1 MEADGYTNADLVNL
15 LSEGI
20 ELRSLV
26 ESATMTNE
34 QIFLPK
40 QRTLELVRSYTDDIK
55 AFILYVCDG
64 PLVKEHIT
72 SIQAK
77 IDDEDQAAVKGSKS
91 NSDVASAAMLSG
103 KSSDDLLDT
112 ESDTDDKEVQASSD
126 DEASEDT
133 VSDDSSEPSIAGLK
147 IADVGTE
154 GENANSGSSL
164 DIKDTVTNRY
174 LPDALSK
181 EKQQRQAFATTNPL
195 VSVETDSDDSSN
207 DVEDIDDSSVSELED
222 TVVDDVSEGKEHN
235 FNDDVEDTSSREQ
248 LFDTNTV
255 VEPKQHT
262 DFEILNYADLDEN
275 TGIFRL
281 NDNFE
286 KVEINSNDFKA
297 PIISDVFSEAMLYQL
312 TAIFKRVD
320 ENGKYEYT
328 NTDGGIYKPLP
339 MFVDSIVKG
348 VTVDGEY
355 VYAFN
360 IRSLRDSYDDVFDSS
375 IWVTEESYQAL
386 LAAYAKYDDRDDLFD
401 ELASGYS
408 DDDTDS
414 WTDSVHI
421 NGYAV
426 SLPTSTP
433 STEDDGSDFL
443 L

>member
-77 IDDEDQAAVKGSKS
+77 IDDEDPAAVKGSKS
-91 NSDVASAAMLSG
+91 NSDLASAAILSG
-103 KSSDDLLDT
+103 KSSDDLLST

-133 VSDDSSEPSIAGLK
+133 VSDDSSEQSIAGLK
-147 IADVGTE
+147 LADVDNE
-154 GENANSGSSL
+154 GENASIDSSL
-164 DIKDTVTNRY
+164 DLKTEVVNTIS
-174 LPDALSK
+174 DALSK

-235 FNDDVEDTSSREQ
+235 FSDNVEDTSNREQ
-248 LFDTNTV
+248 FSDTNTV
-255 VEPKQHT
+255 VEPRQRT
-262 DFEILNYADLDEN
+262 YFDILDYADLDES

-286 KVEINSNDFKA
+286 KVEINSKDFKA
-297 PIISDVFSEAMLYQL
+297 PIISDAFREAMLYQL
-312 TAIFKRVD
+312 TAICKQVD
-320 ENGKYEYT
+320 ENGLYEYT
-328 NTDGGIYKPLP
+328 NTDRGLYKPLP

-348 VTVDGEY
+348 VTVDGER

-360 IRSLRDSYDDVFDSS
+360 IRSLRDNDDMVFDSS

-386 LAAYAKYDDRDDLFD
+386 LAAYAKYDDSDDDLFD
-401 ELASGYS
+401 KLASGFF
-408 DDDTDS
+408 DDNYDS

-426 SLPTSTP
+426 SLPTST
-433 STEDDGSDFL
+433 SSNEDDSDFL

>member
-91 NSDVASAAMLSG
+91 NSDLASAALLSG
-103 KSSDDLLDT
+103 KSSDDLLST
-112 ESDTDDKEVQASSD
+112 ESDTDDKEVQDSSD
-126 DEASEDT
+126 DEATEDT
-133 VSDDSSEPSIAGLK
+133 VSDDSSKQSIAGLK
-147 IADVGTE
+147 IANVDTE
-154 GENANSGSSL
+154 VENVNSGSSL

-207 DVEDIDDSSVSELED
+207 NVEDIDDSSVSELED

-235 FNDDVEDTSSREQ
+235 FSDNVEDTSNKEQ
-248 LFDTNTV
+248 FSDTNTV

-262 DFEILNYADLDEN
+262 DFEILNYADLDES

-297 PIISDVFSEAMLYQL
+297 PIISDIFREAMLYQL
-312 TAIFKRVD
+312 TAICKRVD
-320 ENGKYEYT
+320 ENGEYYD
-328 NTDGGIYKPLP
+328 NTDRGVYKPLSR
-339 MFVDSIVKG
+339 FVDSIVKG

-386 LAAYAKYDDRDDLFD
+386 LAAYAKYDDSDDDLFD
-401 ELASGYS
+401 KLASGFF
-408 DDDTDS
+408 DDNPDS

-426 SLPTSTP
+426 SLPTST
-433 STEDDGSDFL
+433 SSNEDDSDFL

>member
-112 ESDTDDKEVQASSD
+112 ESDTDDEEGQASSD

-133 VSDDSSEPSIAGLK
+133 VSDDSSKQSIAGLK

-154 GENANSGSSL
+154 GENASIDSSL
-164 DIKDTVTNRY
+164 DLKAEVANT
-174 LPDALSK
+174 LSDALSK

-207 DVEDIDDSSVSELED
+207 NVEDIDDSSVSELED
-222 TVVDDVSEGKEHN
+222 TVGDDVSEGKEHN
-235 FNDDVEDTSSREQ
+235 FSDNVEDTSNKEQ
-248 LFDTNTV
+248 FSDTNTV

-262 DFEILNYADLDEN
+262 DFDILNYADLDES
-275 TGIFRL
+275 TGIFKL

-286 KVEINSNDFKA
+286 KVEINSKDFKA
-297 PIISDVFSEAMLYQL
+297 PIISDIFREAMLYQL
-312 TAIFKRVD
+312 TAICKRVD
-320 ENGKYEYT
+320 ENGEYYD
-328 NTDGGIYKPLP
+328 NTDRGVYKPLP
-339 MFVDSIVKG
+339 RFVDSIVKG
-348 VTVDGEY
+348 VTVDGER

-360 IRSLRDSYDDVFDSS
+360 IRSLRDNDDIVFDSS

-386 LAAYAKYDDRDDLFD
+386 LAAYAKYDDCDDDLFD
-401 ELASGYS
+401 KLASGFF
-408 DDDTDS
+408 DDYTDS
-414 WTDSVHI
+414 WTDDVHI
-421 NGYAV
+421 NGYTV
-426 SLPTSTP
+426 SLPTST
-433 STEDDGSDFL
+433 SSNEDDSDFL

>member
-77 IDDEDQAAVKGSKS
+77 IDDKNQAAVKGSKS
-91 NSDVASAAMLSG
+91 NSDLASAALLSG
-103 KSSDDLLDT
+103 KSSDDLLST
-112 ESDTDDKEVQASSD
+112 ESDTDDEEVQDSSD
-126 DEASEDT
+126 DEATEDT
-133 VSDDSSEPSIAGLK
+133 VSDDSSKQSIAGLK
-147 IADVGTE
+147 IADVDNE
-154 GENANSGSSL
+154 GENASIDSSL
-164 DIKDTVTNRY
+164 DLKKEVVNTIS
-174 LPDALSK
+174 DAVSK
-181 EKQQRQAFATTNPL
+181 EKQQRQAFAATNPL

-207 DVEDIDDSSVSELED
+207 NVEDIDDSSVSELED
-222 TVVDDVSEGKEHN
+222 TVVADVSEGKEHN
-235 FNDDVEDTSSREQ
+235 FSDNVEDTSNKEQ
-248 LFDTNTV
+248 FSDTNTV
-255 VEPKQHT
+255 VESRQHT
-262 DFEILNYADLDEN
+262 DFDILNYADLDES
-275 TGIFRL
+275 TGIFKL

-286 KVEINSNDFKA
+286 KVEINSEDFKA
-297 PIISDVFSEAMLYQL
+297 PIISDIFRDAMLYQL
-312 TAIFKRVD
+312 TAICKWVD
-320 ENGKYEYT
+320 ENGEYYD
-328 NTDGGIYKPLP
+328 NTDRGVYKPLSR
-339 MFVDSIVKG
+339 FVDSIVKG
-348 VTVDGEY
+348 VTVDGER

-360 IRSLRDSYDDVFDSS
+360 IRSLRDNDDIVFDSS

-386 LAAYAKYDDRDDLFD
+386 LAAYAKYDDSDDDLFD
-401 ELASGYS
+401 KLASGFF
-408 DDDTDS
+408 DDNYDS

-426 SLPTSTP
+426 SLPTST
-433 STEDDGSDFL
+433 SSNEDDSDFL

>member
-91 NSDVASAAMLSG
+91 NSDLASAALLSG
-103 KSSDDLLDT
+103 KSSDDLLST
-112 ESDTDDKEVQASSD
+112 ESDTDDKEVQDSSD
-126 DEASEDT
+126 DEAT
-133 VSDDSSEPSIAGLK
+133 VSDDSSKQSIAGLK
-147 IADVGTE
+147 IANVDTE
-154 GENANSGSSL
+154 VENVNSGSSL

-181 EKQQRQAFATTNPL
+181 EKQQRQAFVTTNPL

-207 DVEDIDDSSVSELED
+207 NVEDIDDSSVSELED

-235 FNDDVEDTSSREQ
+235 FSDNVEDISNKEQ
-248 LFDTNTV
+248 FSDTNTV

-262 DFEILNYADLDEN
+262 DFEILNYADLDES

-297 PIISDVFSEAMLYQL
+297 PIISDIFREAMLYQL
-312 TAIFKRVD
+312 TAICKRVD
-320 ENGKYEYT
+320 ENGEYYD
-328 NTDGGIYKPLP
+328 NTDRGVYKPLSR
-339 MFVDSIVKG
+339 FADSIVKG
-348 VTVDGEY
+348 VTVDGER

-360 IRSLRDSYDDVFDSS
+360 IRSLRDNDDIVFDSS

-386 LAAYAKYDDRDDLFD
+386 LAAYAKYDDSDDDLFD
-401 ELASGYS
+401 KLASGFF
-408 DDDTDS
+408 DDNYDS

-426 SLPTSTP
+426 SLPTST
-433 STEDDGSDFL
+433 SSNEDDSDFL

>member
-91 NSDVASAAMLSG
+91 NSDLASAAMLSG
-103 KSSDDLLDT
+103 KSSADLLST
-112 ESDTDDKEVQASSD
+112 ESDTDDEEVQNSSD

-133 VSDDSSEPSIAGLK
+133 VSDDLSEQSIAGLK
-147 IADVGTE
+147 LADVDNE
-154 GENANSGSSL
+154 GENASIDSSL
-164 DIKDTVTNRY
+164 DLKTEVVNTIS
-174 LPDALSK
+174 DALSK

-207 DVEDIDDSSVSELED
+207 NVEDIDDSSVSELED

-235 FNDDVEDTSSREQ
+235 FSDNVEDTSNREQ
-248 LFDTNTV
+248 FSDTNTV
-255 VEPKQHT
+255 VEPRQRT
-262 DFEILNYADLDEN
+262 YFDILDYADLDES
-275 TGIFRL
+275 TGIFKL

-286 KVEINSNDFKA
+286 KVEINSKDFKA
-297 PIISDVFSEAMLYQL
+297 PIISDIFREAMLYQL
-312 TAIFKRVD
+312 TAICKRVD
-320 ENGKYEYT
+320 ENGEYYD
-328 NTDGGIYKPLP
+328 NTDRGVYKPLP

-348 VTVDGEY
+348 VTVDGER

-360 IRSLRDSYDDVFDSS
+360 IRSLRDNDDIVFDSS

-386 LAAYAKYDDRDDLFD
+386 LAAYAKYDDSDDDLFD
-401 ELASGYS
+401 KLASGFF
-408 DDDTDS
+408 DDNYDS

-426 SLPTSTP
+426 SLPTST
-433 STEDDGSDFL
+433 SSNEDDSDFL

>member
-77 IDDEDQAAVKGSKS
+77 IDDEDQAVVKGSKS

-103 KSSDDLLDT
+103 KSSADLLST
-112 ESDTDDKEVQASSD
+112 ESDTDDEEVQDSSD
-126 DEASEDT
+126 DEVSEDT
-133 VSDDSSEPSIAGLK
+133 VSDDSSEQSIAGLK
-147 IADVGTE
+147 LADVDNE
-154 GENANSGSSL
+154 GENASIDSSL
-164 DIKDTVTNRY
+164 DLKTEVVNTIS
-174 LPDALSK
+174 DAVSK
-181 EKQQRQAFATTNPL
+181 EKQQRQAFAATNPL
-195 VSVETDSDDSSN
+195 VSVETDS
-207 DVEDIDDSSVSELED
+207 DDSSVSELED
-222 TVVDDVSEGKEHN
+222 TVVDDVSDGKEHN
-235 FNDDVEDTSSREQ
+235 FSDNIEDTSNRDQFS
-248 LFDTNTV
+248 DTNTV
-255 VEPKQHT
+255 VEPRQRT
-262 DFEILNYADLDEN
+262 YFDILDYADLDES
-275 TGIFRL
+275 TGIFKL

-286 KVEINSNDFKA
+286 KVEVNSKDFKA
-297 PIISDVFSEAMLYQL
+297 PIISDAFRDAMLYQL
-312 TAIFKRVD
+312 TAIYERVD
-320 ENGKYEYT
+320 ENGEYYD
-328 NTDGGIYKPLP
+328 NTDRGVYKPLP
-339 MFVDSIVKG
+339 RFVDSIVKG
-348 VTVDGEY
+348 VTADGEC

-360 IRSLRDSYDDVFDSS
+360 IASLPDSYGDISDSS

-386 LAAYAKYDDRDDLFD
+386 LAAYAKYDDGDDLFD
-401 ELASGYS
+401 KLASGFS
-408 DDDTDS
+408 DDTDS
-414 WTDSVHI
+414 WTDYVHI

-426 SLPTSTP
+426 SLPTST
-433 STEDDGSDFL
+433 SSNEDDSDFL

>member
-40 QRTLELVRSYTDDIK
+40 QRTLNLVRSYTDDIK

-77 IDDEDQAAVKGSKS
+77 IDDKDQAAVKGSKS
-91 NSDVASAAMLSG
+91 NSDLASAAMLSG
-103 KSSDDLLDT
+103 KSSDDLLST
-112 ESDTDDKEVQASSD
+112 ESDTDDEEVQDSSD
-126 DEASEDT
+126 DEVSEDT
-133 VSDDSSEPSIAGLK
+133 VSDDSSKQSIAGLK
-147 IADVGTE
+147 IADVDNE
-154 GENANSGSSL
+154 GENASIDSSL
-164 DIKDTVTNRY
+164 DLKKEVVNTIS
-174 LPDALSK
+174 DAVSK
-181 EKQQRQAFATTNPL
+181 EKQQRQAFAATNPL

-207 DVEDIDDSSVSELED
+207 NVEDIDDSSVSELED

-235 FNDDVEDTSSREQ
+235 FSDNVEDTSNKEQ
-248 LFDTNTV
+248 FSDTNTV
-255 VEPKQHT
+255 VEPRQRT
-262 DFEILNYADLDEN
+262 YFDILDYADLDES
-275 TGIFRL
+275 TGIFKL

-286 KVEINSNDFKA
+286 KVEINSEDLKA
-297 PIISDVFSEAMLYQL
+297 PIISDAFSEAMLYQL
-312 TAIFKRVD
+312 TAIYKRVD

-328 NTDGGIYKPLP
+328 NTDRGTYKPLP

-348 VTVDGEY
+348 VTVDGER

-360 IRSLRDSYDDVFDSS
+360 ISSLRDSDDNIFDSS
-375 IWVTEESYQAL
+375 IWVIEESYQAL
-386 LAAYAKYDDRDDLFD
+386 LAAYAKYDDNDDALFD
-401 ELASGYS
+401 EIASGYF
-408 DDDTDS
+408 DDDPDS

-426 SLPTSTP
+426 SSSTST
-433 STEDDGSDFL
+433 SSNEDDSDFL

>member
-77 IDDEDQAAVKGSKS
+77 IDDKDQAAVKESKS

-103 KSSDDLLDT
+103 KSSDDLLST
-112 ESDTDDKEVQASSD
+112 ESDTDDEEVQDSSD
-126 DEASEDT
+126 DEVSEDT
-133 VSDDSSEPSIAGLK
+133 VSDDSSKQSIAGLK

-154 GENANSGSSL
+154 GENTNSGSSL

-207 DVEDIDDSSVSELED
+207 NVEDIDDSSVSELED

-235 FNDDVEDTSSREQ
+235 FSDNVEDTSNKEQ
-248 LFDTNTV
+248 FSDTNTV

-262 DFEILNYADLDEN
+262 DFDILNYADLDES
-275 TGIFRL
+275 TGIFKL

-286 KVEINSNDFKA
+286 KVEINSKDFKA
-297 PIISDVFSEAMLYQL
+297 PIISDAFRDAMLYQL

-320 ENGKYEYT
+320 ENGKYKYT
-328 NTDGGIYKPLP
+328 NTDGGIYKPLS

-360 IRSLRDSYDDVFDSS
+360 IRSLRDNDDIVFDSS

-386 LAAYAKYDDRDDLFD
+386 LAAYAKYDDSDDDLFD
-401 ELASGYS
+401 KLASGFF
-408 DDDTDS
+408 DDNYDS

-426 SLPTSTP
+426 SLPTST
-433 STEDDGSDFL
+433 SSNEDDSDFL

>member
-77 IDDEDQAAVKGSKS
+77 IDDKDQAAVKESKS

-103 KSSDDLLDT
+103 KSSDDLLST
-112 ESDTDDKEVQASSD
+112 ESDTDDKEVQDSSD
-126 DEASEDT
+126 DEATEDT
-133 VSDDSSEPSIAGLK
+133 VSDDSSKQSIAGLK
-147 IADVGTE
+147 IADVDNE
-154 GENANSGSSL
+154 GENASIDSSL
-164 DIKDTVTNRY
+164 DLKTEVVNTIS
-174 LPDALSK
+174 DAVSK
-181 EKQQRQAFATTNPL
+181 EKQQRQAFAATNPL

-207 DVEDIDDSSVSELED
+207 NVEDIDDSSVSELED

-235 FNDDVEDTSSREQ
+235 FSDNVEDTSNKEQ
-248 LFDTNTV
+248 FSDTNTV

-262 DFEILNYADLDEN
+262 DFKILNYADLDES

-297 PIISDVFSEAMLYQL
+297 PIISDIFREAMLYQL
-312 TAIFKRVD
+312 TAICKRVD
-320 ENGKYEYT
+320 ENGEYYD
-328 NTDGGIYKPLP
+328 NTDRGVYKPLS
-339 MFVDSIVKG
+339 MSVDSIVKG
-348 VTVDGEY
+348 VTTDGEY

-386 LAAYAKYDDRDDLFD
+386 LAAYAKYDDNDALFD

-408 DDDTDS
+408 DDATDS

-426 SLPTSTP
+426 SLPTPTP
-433 STEDDGSDFL
+433 SKEDDDSDFL

>member
-64 PLVKEHIT
+64 PLV
-72 SIQAK
+72 
-77 IDDEDQAAVKGSKS
+77 
-91 NSDVASAAMLSG
+91 
-103 KSSDDLLDT
+103 
-112 ESDTDDKEVQASSD
+112 
-126 DEASEDT
+126 
-133 VSDDSSEPSIAGLK
+133 
-147 IADVGTE
+147 
-154 GENANSGSSL
+154 
-164 DIKDTVTNRY
+164 
-174 LPDALSK
+174 
-181 EKQQRQAFATTNPL
+181 
-195 VSVETDSDDSSN
+195 SVETDSDDSSN
-207 DVEDIDDSSVSELED
+207 NVKDIDDSSVSELED

-235 FNDDVEDTSSREQ
+235 FSDDVEDTSNKKQFS
-248 LFDTNTV
+248 DTNTV
-255 VEPKQHT
+255 VEPRQRT
-262 DFEILNYADLDEN
+262 YFDILDYADLDES
-275 TGIFRL
+275 TGIFKL

-286 KVEINSNDFKA
+286 KVEINSKDFKA
-297 PIISDVFSEAMLYQL
+297 PIISDTFSEAMLYQL
-312 TAIFKRVD
+312 TAIYKRVD

-328 NTDGGIYKPLP
+328 NTDRGTYKPLP

-348 VTVDGEY
+348 VTVDGER

-360 IRSLRDSYDDVFDSS
+360 ISSLRDSDDNIFDSS

-386 LAAYAKYDDRDDLFD
+386 LAAYAKYDNNDALFD
-401 ELASGYS
+401 EIASGYF
-408 DDDTDS
+408 DDDPDS

-426 SLPTSTP
+426 SSLTST
-433 STEDDGSDFL
+433 SSNEDDSDFL

>member
-77 IDDEDQAAVKGSKS
+77 IDDKDQAAVKESKS
-91 NSDVASAAMLSG
+91 NSDLASAAMLSG
-103 KSSDDLLDT
+103 KSSDDLLST
-112 ESDTDDKEVQASSD
+112 ESDTDDEEVQDSSD
-126 DEASEDT
+126 DEVSEDT
-133 VSDDSSEPSIAGLK
+133 VSDDSSKQSIAGLK
-147 IADVGTE
+147 IADVDNE
-154 GENANSGSSL
+154 GENASIDSSL
-164 DIKDTVTNRY
+164 DLKKEVVNTIS
-174 LPDALSK
+174 DAVSK
-181 EKQQRQAFATTNPL
+181 EKQQRQAFAATNPL

-207 DVEDIDDSSVSELED
+207 NVEDIDDSSVSELED

-235 FNDDVEDTSSREQ
+235 FSDDVEDTSSNKEQ
-248 LFDTNTV
+248 FSDTNTV

-262 DFEILNYADLDEN
+262 DFEILNYADLDES

-297 PIISDVFSEAMLYQL
+297 PIISDIFREAMLYQL
-312 TAIFKRVD
+312 TAICKRVD
-320 ENGKYEYT
+320 ENGEYYD
-328 NTDGGIYKPLP
+328 NTDRGVYKPLSR
-339 MFVDSIVKG
+339 FVDSIVKG

-375 IWVTEESYQAL
+375 IWVTEESYQDL
-386 LAAYAKYDDRDDLFD
+386 LAAYAKYDDCDDDLFD
-401 ELASGYS
+401 KLASGFF
-408 DDDTDS
+408 DDYTDS
-414 WTDSVHI
+414 WTDDVHI
-421 NGYAV
+421 NGYTAF
-426 SLPTSTP
+426 LPISTS
-433 STEDDGSDFL
+433 SNEDDSDFL

>member
-77 IDDEDQAAVKGSKS
+77 IDDEDPAAVKGSKS

-126 DEASEDT
+126 NEASEDT
-133 VSDDSSEPSIAGLK
+133 VSDDSSKQSIAGLK

-154 GENANSGSSL
+154 GENASIDSSL
-164 DIKDTVTNRY
+164 DLKTEVVNTIS
-174 LPDALSK
+174 DAVSK
-181 EKQQRQAFATTNPL
+181 EKQQRQAFAATNPL

-207 DVEDIDDSSVSELED
+207 NVEDIDDSSVLELKDTMIDAISEAM
-222 TVVDDVSEGKEHN
+222 EHN
-235 FNDDVEDTSSREQ
+235 FNDDVEDTSNREQ
-248 LFDTNTV
+248 FSDTNTV
-255 VEPKQHT
+255 VEPRQRT
-262 DFEILNYADLDEN
+262 YFDILDYADLDES

-281 NDNFE
+281 NDNFK
-286 KVEINSNDFKA
+286 KVEINSKDFKA
-297 PIISDVFSEAMLYQL
+297 PIISDTFRDAMLYQL
-312 TAIFKRVD
+312 TAICKRVD
-320 ENGKYEYT
+320 KNGEYEYT
-328 NTDGGIYKPLP
+328 DTDDNGIYKPLP
-339 MFVDSIVKG
+339 MVVDSIVKG
-348 VTVDGEY
+348 ATADGEC

-360 IRSLRDSYDDVFDSS
+360 IRSLRDSNDNIFDSS

-401 ELASGYS
+401 EFASGYS
-408 DDDTDS
+408 DDDPDS

-426 SLPTSTP
+426 SLPTST
-433 STEDDGSDFL
+433 SSNEDDASDFL